1 MFLGLQHWIKEV
13 STLYDNE
20 SLLLLESSYIELLE
34 ASKHFDANT
43 SAIKKELYPVIEE
56 RLSTTAGKKAYMN
69 CVSKFIQDRYANLY
83 DSLPCSRIIFGDED
97 RKQLFDA
104 LGFPKEVAANY
115 ILDTYYGN
123 EPNFSPKSSKD
134 EFTVTMMCVIR
145 FFVMK
150 NMTKEMELSMLHL
163 AFSGMFYPSLH
174 YRSYPNVV
182 PVRHV
187 MEYTVNQ
194 RLNTK
199 FELVSQGNVIGAI
212 RKIGTTW
219 IQTYKNKIK
228 SFTDEDMVY
237 CIQQLY
243 SRIGSFMKN
252 IATEYY
258 KVYNDKDDLYIAYAS
273 DNFDEDDYHIA
284 DSDTLRISKQVE
296 KTINYMTT
304 NGVNYAICKQC
315 SDDNITTKEIKSI
328 MESIFNNPENVLISK
343 EIVTLLITTYYATS
357 ETKDVRDISFLTYSI
372 AAKPNSKQKEIL
384 QLRNLIEKL
393 LSENSPAYVR
403 RRSRIATKN
412 SFERAVKMYFALS
425 IHNANR

>member
-1 MFLGLQHWIKEV
+1 M
-13 STLYDNE
+13 YDNE
-20 SLLLLESSYIELLE
+20 SLLLLESSYTELLE

-43 SAIKKELYPVIEE
+43 SAIKKELYPVVEE

-83 DSLPCSRIIFGDED
+83 DNLPCSRIIFGDED

-304 NGVNYAICKQC
+304 NGVDYAICKQC

-328 MESIFNNPENVLISK
+328 MESIFSNPENVLISK
-343 EIVTLLITTYYATS
+343 EIVTLLITTYYAAS

-384 QLRNLIEKL
+384 QLRDLIEKL

>member
-1 MFLGLQHWIKEV
+1 M
-13 STLYDNE
+13 YDKE
-20 SLLLLESSYIELLE
+20 SLILLEGSYNQVINE
-34 ASKHFDANT
+34 AAKKFKADT
-43 SAIKKELYPVIEE
+43 TAIKNKLYPVVEE

-69 CVSKFIQDRYANLY
+69 CISKFIENRYANLY
-83 DSLPCSRIIFGDED
+83 DNLPCSRIIFGDED

-115 ILDTYYGN
+115 ILETYYGN
-123 EPNFSPKSSKD
+123 EPNFSPKSAKD
-134 EFTVTMMCVIR
+134 EFTVTMMTVIR

-150 NMTKEMELSMLHL
+150 NMTKESELAMLHL

-174 YRSYPNVV
+174 YRSYPTTV

-212 RKIGTTW
+212 KKIGTSW
-219 IQTYKNKIK
+219 LNGYKNKFK
-228 SFTDEDMVY
+228 SFTDEEMVY
-237 CIQQLY
+237 CIHQLY

-252 IATEYY
+252 IAEEYY

-296 KTINYMTT
+296 KTMNYITA

-315 SDDNITTKEIKSI
+315 SDSNITTKEINSI
-328 MESIFNNPENVLISK
+328 METIFATPENIITCK
-343 EIVTLLITTYYATS
+343 EIITLMITTYYGAS
-357 ETKDVRDISFLTYSI
+357 ETKDLRDISFLTYSI
-372 AAKPNSKQKEIL
+372 AAKPNTKQKEIL
-384 QLRNLIEKL
+384 DLNRLIESL
-393 LSENSPAYVR
+393 LTENSPAYVR

-412 SFERAVKMYFALS
+412 SFERAIKMYFALA

>member
-1 MFLGLQHWIKEV
+1 M
-13 STLYDNE
+13 YDNE

>member
-1 MFLGLQHWIKEV
+1 M
-13 STLYDNE
+13 YDNE
-20 SLLLLESSYIELLE
+20 SLLLLESSYMNLLE
-34 ASKHFDANT
+34 VAKQFDANT
-43 SAIKKELYPVIEE
+43 SAIKKELYPVVEE

-145 FFVMK
+145 YFVMK

-258 KVYNDKDDLYIAYAS
+258 KVYDDKDDLYIAYAS

-296 KTINYMTT
+296 KTINYITT

-315 SDDNITTKEIKSI
+315 SDENITTKEINSI
-328 MESIFNNPENVLISK
+328 MESIFSNPENILISK
-343 EIVTLLITTYYATS
+343 EIITLLITTYYAVS

-384 QLRNLIEKL
+384 ELRDLIEKL

-403 RRSRIATKN
+403 RRSRVATKN